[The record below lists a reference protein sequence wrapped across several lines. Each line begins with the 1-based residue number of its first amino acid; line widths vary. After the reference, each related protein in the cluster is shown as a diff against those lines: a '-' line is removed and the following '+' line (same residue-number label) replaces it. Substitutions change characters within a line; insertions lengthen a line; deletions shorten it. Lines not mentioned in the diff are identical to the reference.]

1 MRPTVLTDQ
10 EAAPQLAALVDRVAA
25 GEDVVI
31 RKNGKAVRLVA
42 VPDPAGARPK
52 PDRRPGRYR
61 GRVSMAADFD
71 DTPPWLIDAFE
82 GGDDPQP

>member
-10 EAAPQLAALVDRVAA
+10 EAAPQLAALVDRAAA

-42 VPDPAGARPK
+42 VPDPATAK
-52 PDRRPGRYR
+52 PDRRPGQYR
-61 GRVSMAADFD
+61 GRVAMAADFD
-71 DTPPWLIDAFE
+71 DTPSWLIDAFE